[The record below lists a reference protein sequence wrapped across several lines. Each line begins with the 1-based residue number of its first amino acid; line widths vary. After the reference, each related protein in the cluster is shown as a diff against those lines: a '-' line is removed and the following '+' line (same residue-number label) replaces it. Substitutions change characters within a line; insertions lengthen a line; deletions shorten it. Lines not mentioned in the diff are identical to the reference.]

1 MNLILMGAPGAG
13 KGTQAEIISEKFKI
27 PAISTGGILRDAIK
41 NGTELGKMAKSYMDS
56 GSLVPDDIVI
66 GTVKEHLSSDTCKNG
81 FILDGFPRSVA
92 QAEALEA
99 LNVRIDAVLSIE
111 VADEKIVERM
121 SGRRLCS
128 DCGASFH
135 VKYKPSAVENV
146 CDKCGAPL
154 FIRSDDEEATVKH
167 RLETYHEQTE
177 PLKDFYSKRGL
188 LISVEGQ
195 EELADTTKLVSEA
208 LAKFEK

>member
-1 MNLILMGAPGAG
+1 MAAEEDLSALYKEKKIYNGIDFKVKQAILLMVADFISL
-13 KGTQAEIISEKFKI
+13 GTINNYNNV
-27 PAISTGGILRDAIK
+27 LVM
-41 NGTELGKMAKSYMDS
+41 LG
-56 GSLVPDDIVI
+56 LE
-66 GTVKEHLSSDTCKNG
+66 EHLYVQ
-81 FILDGFPRSVA
+81 IA
-92 QAEALEA
+92 Q
-99 LNVRIDAVLSIE
+99 
-111 VADEKIVERM
+111 KIVERM

-128 DCGASFH
+128 ACGASFH

-146 CDKCGAPL
+146 CDKCGAAL

-167 RLETYHEQTE
+167 RLETYHKQTE

-195 EELADTTKLVSEA
+195 EELADTTKLVSAA

>member
-1 MNLILMGAPGAG
+1 MDDDVTLR
-13 KGTQAEIISEKFKI
+13 II
-27 PAISTGGILRDAIK
+27 GCGIA
-41 NGTELGKMAKSYMDS
+41 
-56 GSLVPDDIVI
+56 VDD
-66 GTVKEHLSSDTCKNG
+66 
-81 FILDGFPRSVA
+81 R
-92 QAEALEA
+92 Q
-99 LNVRIDAVLSIE
+99 VLTIE

-128 DCGASFH
+128 ACGSSFH

-146 CDKCGAPL
+146 CDKCGAAL

-195 EELADTTKLVSEA
+195 DELADTTKLVSAA